1 MYSSIQSS
9 RLYEQII
16 EQIQNRIMEGKL
28 HPGDR
33 LPSEHEL
40 AEQFGV
46 SRTVVREAIKALREK
61 GLVEVQPGRGTFV
74 TNITDSTTEVMR
86 DSLGLMVRL
95 NLNNGVTELNEV
107 RTLLEPGIAAMAAQK
122 ATEADIR
129 TMQQAIAAMDA
140 AMNDADIFVESD
152 LDFHLALARATQNPL
167 ITILIDPIGDL
178 LREHRKRIFLVDG
191 GPERGQYHHK
201 RILETIRNHD
211 PVAARQAMCAH
222 LEQVIKDSSAAAKL
236 VD

>member
-1 MYSSIQSS
+1 
-9 RLYEQII
+9 
-16 EQIQNRIMEGKL
+16 
-28 HPGDR
+28 
-33 LPSEHEL
+33 
-40 AEQFGV
+40 
-46 SRTVVREAIKALREK
+46 
-61 GLVEVQPGRGTFV
+61 
-74 TNITDSTTEVMR
+74 
-86 DSLGLMVRL
+86 MVRL

-107 RTLLEPGIAAMAAQK
+107 RTLLEPSIAAMAAQK

-129 TMQQAIAAMDA
+129 TMQQAITAMDA
-140 AMNDADIFVESD
+140 AMNDADIFVEAD

-201 RILETIRNHD
+201 RILETILNHD

-222 LEQVIKDSSAAAKL
+222 LEQVIKDSSSAAKL